1 MKFRLF
7 ILLLA
12 PILTIP
18 IFIPILDDAFTAD
31 WYNNSW
37 EQRKKITT
45 SLNTVISSDLT
56 DFPALIS
63 FTDSDLTQTTE
74 SDGTDIVFTASDGT
88 TELAYEIE
96 RFDQSTGEVIAWV
109 KIPTVSA
116 SDNTDIYLYYKGTAT
131 SSSSSVWDSSY
142 KLVWHLNQTSTGTV
156 DEFTD
161 VSDTGND
168 GTGGGTG
175 VGVAV
180 GVGTVV
186 AVGIGTEVGVM
197 AAIAV
202 AATAV
207 DMMELVVL
215 VADIAAAMVAS
226 TFGVAV
232 GSESVEDLTTALFV

>member
-1 MKFRLF
+1 MKIGMRHLQLF
-7 ILLLA
+7 ILLFATSSLLVHSPSDFEA
-12 PILTIP
+12 N
-18 IFIPILDDAFTAD
+18 ATAD

-45 SLNTVISSDLT
+45 TLNTEISSDLT

-63 FTDSDLTQTTE
+63 FTHSDLTQTTE

-116 SDNTDIYLYYKGTAT
+116 SENTDIYIYYKGTST

-168 GTGGGTG
+168 LSL
-175 VGVAV
+175 
-180 GVGTVV
+180 
-186 AVGIGTEVGVM
+186 IH
-197 AAIAV
+197 I
-202 AATAV
+202 
-207 DMMELVVL
+207 
-215 VADIAAAMVAS
+215 
-226 TFGVAV
+226 
-232 GSESVEDLTTALFV
+232 